1 MNENESGVSLHIER
15 LVLDGLPVSVD
26 SVGQLQTAIQ
36 SELGRLLT
44 ENRFVQ
50 TTPSAMHRIS
60 APGFQVGSD
69 SAPTDLGKQ
78 IARSVFQSF
87 NPSA

>member
-15 LVLDGLPVSVD
+15 LVLDGLPLSAH

-44 ENRFVQ
+44 ENRLVQ
-50 TTPSAMHRIS
+50 TTPSAMHWIS
-60 APGFQVGSD
+60 APGFQAGSD
-69 SAPTDLGKQ
+69 SAPADLGKQ

-87 NPSA
+87 NPSP